1 MDSLNDFVMPLAT
14 SRWVYVLAFASI
26 VLDAFAPMFPS
37 ETVVVGLAALA
48 AATGA
53 PDVFVLTIV
62 AACAAVVGD
71 NIAFG
76 LGRWLGRD
84 RLSRMKQPTVVGAM
98 IWARGELERRPASV
112 LLTSRYIPFGRT
124 AVTMTAG
131 ASGFPWTRFAP
142 LSVLAGV
149 AWAIYMVL
157 VGALTGT
164 WMQDNPVLG
173 VCTAILVAV
182 MLGYCI
188 DRIVNAVQA
197 GRRTKGIRG

>member
-1 MDSLNDFVMPLAT
+1 MDFLNDFVMPLAT

-26 VLDAFAPMFPS
+26 VLDAFLPMFPS
-37 ETVVVGLAALA
+37 ETAVVGLAALA
-48 AATGA
+48 AAAGA
-53 PDVFVLTIV
+53 PDVFILAVV
-62 AACAAVVGD
+62 AAAAAIVGD
-71 NIAFG
+71 NIAFA
-76 LGRWLGRD
+76 LGRWAGRG
-84 RLSRMKQPTVVGAM
+84 RLSRMKQPTIVGAM

-131 ASGFPWTRFAP
+131 ASGFPWMRFAP
-142 LSVLAGV
+142 LSVLAGG

-157 VGALTGT
+157 VGVLTGT

-182 MLGYCI
+182 MLGSCI
-188 DRIVNAVQA
+188 DRIVNAMRS
-197 GRRTKGIRG
+197 GRRTKGV